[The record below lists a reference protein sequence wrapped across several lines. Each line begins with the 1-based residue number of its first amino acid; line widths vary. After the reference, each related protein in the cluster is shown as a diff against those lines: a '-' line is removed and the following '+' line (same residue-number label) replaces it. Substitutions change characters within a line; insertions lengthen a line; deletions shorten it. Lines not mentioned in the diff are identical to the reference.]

1 MQIKKGEISEWQF
14 RDEVLSELLERYGFM
29 NKNDYEVALFHLL
42 LINKFKGKTDTEISM
57 YLRVPESK
65 VKRLRYEEALRYS
78 ADTDSQIAEYKKQ
91 LTEMLL
97 GRKYRVHNDRVQF
110 AISDKM
116 LRLYLND
123 LLLKNARFAD
133 TSFNVNIVS
142 MTVDDFLFLLSE
154 INADSDV
161 LIKKMKKDFED
172 ATANLPKDIVESLVD
187 LGKETA
193 LIVIK
198 KTLTEG
204 MADKL
209 ENFTKALCSETQD
222 KIDHAIKEKYMK
234 LKNKIIKS

>member
-1 MQIKKGEISEWQF
+1 M
-14 RDEVLSELLERYGFM
+14 
-29 NKNDYEVALFHLL
+29 
-42 LINKFKGKTDTEISM
+42 
-57 YLRVPESK
+57 
-65 VKRLRYEEALRYS
+65 
-78 ADTDSQIAEYKKQ
+78 
-91 LTEMLL
+91 
-97 GRKYRVHNDRVQF
+97 
-110 AISDKM
+110 
-116 LRLYLND
+116 
-123 LLLKNARFAD
+123 
-133 TSFNVNIVS
+133 IV
-142 MTVDDFLFLLSE
+142 FLLSE

-198 KTLTEG
+198 KILTEG